1 MAKLKNIKLVSLGK
15 YLSKY
20 ELSYETRDGG
30 EKQYEMV
37 SNNRELTVGAIG
49 QGRQALSCWS
59 SMRPRAH
66 APGYRVPD
74 GRKLPCG
81 Q

>member
-49 QGRQALSCWS
+49 QGQTGIVLLVFDAAREHMLLGIEFR
-59 SMRPRAH
+59 M
-66 APGYRVPD
+66 GVN
-74 GRKLPCG
+74 
-81 Q
+81 

>member
-30 EKQYEMV
+30 GK
-37 SNNRELTVGAIG
+37 TI
-49 QGRQALSCWS
+49 
-59 SMRPRAH
+59 
-66 APGYRVPD
+66 
-74 GRKLPCG
+74 
-81 Q
+81 

>member
-37 SNNRELTVGAIG
+37 STTG
-49 QGRQALSCWS
+49 S
-59 SMRPRAH
+59 
-66 APGYRVPD
+66 
-74 GRKLPCG
+74 
-81 Q
+81 